1 MNSSV
6 KNILIF
12 MSGAA
17 VGAFGM
23 YFGVKKYFE
32 TKADLEI
39 SEVRRVYEDRV
50 NEIEPHKSSIDGDIK
65 GPEKIELKET
75 VNRLNNK
82 PDLTD
87 YTKYFNSNGQ
97 KMDGVSEVLRDAKED
112 ADKDGL
118 SEEERAKRELCQD
131 ADVDPAE
138 MEGPEDDEPYTDEE
152 DRNQTID
159 AIDYQLNGASREAI
173 ENDKEPYEIDPSDY
187 ELTCSNY
194 EKQSLL
200 WYQFDEILA
209 DEDEEEV
216 ADTYR
221 LIGNVLDTSGFKDN
235 DVDAI
240 YVRND
245 KTMVDYEITK
255 IYEAFRPE

>member
-1 MNSSV
+1 MNSSI

-17 VGAFGM
+17 IGATGM
-23 YFGVKKYFE
+23 YFGIKKVFE

-39 SEVRRVYEDRV
+39 AQVRQVYEDRV
-50 NEIEPHKSSIDGDIK
+50 NEVEEHKSSIDGELS

-87 YTKYFNSNGQ
+87 YTKYFNGSGQ
-97 KMDGVSEVLRDAKED
+97 KMDGVSEILRDAKEEAD
-112 ADKDGL
+112 ATGL
-118 SEEERAKRELCQD
+118 SEEELAERERPQ
-131 ADVDPAE
+131 
-138 MEGPEDDEPYTDEE
+138 DDEPYTDEE
-152 DRNQTID
+152 DRDQTLEFED
-159 AIDYQLNGASREAI
+159 HQLNGASKEAI
-173 ENDKEPYEIDPSDY
+173 ISDKEPYEIDPSDY
-187 ELTCSNY
+187 ELTCANY
-194 EKQSLL
+194 EKQALL
-200 WYQFDEILA
+200 WYQFDEVLA

-216 ADTYR
+216 ADVYR
-221 LIGNVLDTSGFKDN
+221 LIGNVLETSGFTDN

-240 YVRND
+240 YIRND

>member
-1 MNSSV
+1 MNNAV
-6 KNILIF
+6 KSIFIF

-17 VGAFGM
+17 VGATSM

-32 TKADLEI
+32 AKADLEI
-39 SEVRRVYEDRV
+39 NEVRQVYEDRV
-50 NEIEPHKSSIDGDIK
+50 NEIEPHKSSIDGSLE

-87 YTKYFNSNGQ
+87 YTKYFNGNGQ
-97 KMDGVSEVLRDAKED
+97 KMDGVSEILRDAKEEAD
-112 ADKDGL
+112 ATGL
-118 SEEERAKRELCQD
+118 SEEELAEREH
-131 ADVDPAE
+131 
-138 MEGPEDDEPYTDEE
+138 PEDDEPYTDEE
-152 DRNQTID
+152 DRDQTLEFGD
-159 AIDYQLNGASREAI
+159 HQLNGASKEAI
-173 ENDKEPYEIDPSDY
+173 IFDKEPYEIDPSDY

-200 WYQFDEILA
+200 WYQFDEVLA

-216 ADTYR
+216 ADIYR
-221 LIGNVLDTSGFKDN
+221 LIGNVLETSGFTDN

>member
-17 VGAFGM
+17 VGAVST

-39 SEVRRVYEDRV
+39 TQVRQVYEDRV
-50 NEIEPHKSSIDGDIK
+50 NEVEDHKSSIDGDIK

-87 YTKYFNSNGQ
+87 YTKYFNGNGQ
-97 KMDGVSEVLRDAKED
+97 KMDGVSEILRDAKEEAD
-112 ADKDGL
+112 ATGL
-118 SEEERAKRELCQD
+118 SEEEM
-131 ADVDPAE
+131 AE
-138 MEGPEDDEPYTDEE
+138 REGPQDDEPYTDEE
-152 DRNQTID
+152 DRDQTID
-159 AIDYQLNGASREAI
+159 AIDYQLNGASRKAI

-194 EKQSLL
+194 EKQALL
-200 WYQFDEILA
+200 WYQFDEVLA

-221 LIGNVLDTSGFKDN
+221 LIGNVLETSGFTDN

>member
-1 MNSSV
+1 MNSSI

-17 VGAFGM
+17 VGATSM
-23 YFGVKKYFE
+23 YFGVKRYFE
-32 TKADLEI
+32 AKADLEI
-39 SEVRRVYEDRV
+39 EEVKQVYEDRV
-50 NEIEPHKSSIDGDIK
+50 NEVEVHKSSIDGDLE
-65 GPEKIELKET
+65 GPKEIELKET

-87 YTKYFNSNGQ
+87 YTKYFNGSGQ
-97 KMDGVSEVLRDAKED
+97 KMDGVSEILRDAKEEAD
-112 ADKDGL
+112 ATGL
-118 SEEERAKRELCQD
+118 SEEEM
-131 ADVDPAE
+131 AE
-138 MEGPEDDEPYTDEE
+138 REGPQDDEE

-159 AIDYQLNGASREAI
+159 AIDYQLNGASRKAI

-221 LIGNVLDTSGFKDN
+221 LIGNVLDTSGFTDN

>member
-1 MNSSV
+1 MNSSI

-12 MSGAA
+12 ISGAA

-23 YFGVKKYFE
+23 YFGVKKVFE
-32 TKADLEI
+32 AKADLEI
-39 SEVRRVYEDRV
+39 NEVRQVYENRV
-50 NEIEPHKSSIDGDIK
+50 NEIEDNKSSIDGGIK

-87 YTKYFNSNGQ
+87 YTKYFNGNGQ
-97 KMDGVSEVLRDAKED
+97 KMDGVSEILRDAKED
-112 ADKDGL
+112 ANKDGL
-118 SEEERAKRELCQD
+118 SEEEM
-131 ADVDPAE
+131 AE
-138 MEGPEDDEPYTDEE
+138 MEGPQDDEPYTDEE
-152 DRNQTID
+152 DRDQTLEFED
-159 AIDYQLNGASREAI
+159 HKLNGASKDAI
-173 ENDKEPYEIDPSDY
+173 ISDKEPYEIDPSDY

-194 EKQSLL
+194 EKQALL
-200 WYQFDEILA
+200 WYQFDEVLA

-221 LIGNVLDTSGFKDN
+221 LIGNVLETSGFTDN

-240 YVRND
+240 YIRND

>member
-1 MNSSV
+1 MNNSV

-12 MSGAA
+12 IGGAA
-17 VGAFGM
+17 VGATSM
-23 YFGVKKYFE
+23 YFGVKRYFE
-32 TKADLEI
+32 AKADLEI
-39 SEVRRVYEDRV
+39 SEVRQVYEDKV
-50 NEIEPHKSSIDGDIK
+50 NEVECHKSSVEGDLK
-65 GPEKIELKET
+65 GPDKIELKET

-87 YTKYFNSNGQ
+87 YTKYFSGSGQ
-97 KMDGVSEVLRDAKED
+97 KMDGVSEILRDAKEEAD
-112 ADKDGL
+112 ATGL
-118 SEEERAKRELCQD
+118 SEDELAER
-131 ADVDPAE
+131 
-138 MEGPEDDEPYTDEE
+138 EGPEDDEPYTDEE
-152 DRNQTID
+152 DRNQTLD
-159 AIDYQLNGASREAI
+159 MVDYQLNGASRDAL

-187 ELTCSNY
+187 ELTCANY
-194 EKQSLL
+194 EKQALL
-200 WYQFDEILA
+200 WYQFDEVLA

-221 LIGNVLDTSGFKDN
+221 LIGNVLETSGFIDN

-240 YVRND
+240 YIRND

>member
-12 MSGAA
+12 ISGAA

-39 SEVRRVYEDRV
+39 EGVKQVYEDRV
-50 NEIEPHKSSIDGDIK
+50 NEVEVHKSSIDGSLE

-87 YTKYFNSNGQ
+87 YTKYFNGNGQ
-97 KMDGVSEVLRDAKED
+97 KMDGVSEILRDAKED

-118 SEEERAKRELCQD
+118 SEDELAEREH
-131 ADVDPAE
+131 
-138 MEGPEDDEPYTDEE
+138 PEDDEPYTDEE
-152 DRNQTID
+152 DRDQTID
-159 AIDYQLNGASREAI
+159 AIDHQLNGASREAI
-173 ENDKEPYEIDPSDY
+173 KDDKEPYEIDPSDY

-194 EKQSLL
+194 EKQALL
-200 WYQFDEILA
+200 WYQFDEVLA

>member
-1 MNSSV
+1 MMNQNL
-6 KNILIF
+6 KNVIIF
-12 MSGAA
+12 TLGAASGAA
-17 VGAFGM
+17 GM

-39 SEVRRVYEDRV
+39 EQVRQVYEDRV
-50 NEIEPHKSSIDGDIK
+50 NETEDHKSSIDGELS

-87 YTKYFNSNGQ
+87 YTKYFNGNGQ
-97 KMDGVSEVLRDAKED
+97 KMDGVSEILRDAKED

-118 SEEERAKRELCQD
+118 SEEELAEREH
-131 ADVDPAE
+131 
-138 MEGPEDDEPYTDEE
+138 PEDDEPYTDEE

-159 AIDYQLNGASREAI
+159 AIDYQLNGASRKAI

-194 EKQSLL
+194 EKQALL
-200 WYQFDEILA
+200 WYQFDEVLA

-216 ADTYR
+216 ADIHR
-221 LIGNVLDTSGFKDN
+221 LIGNVLDTSGFTDN

>member
-1 MNSSV
+1 MNNSV

-17 VGAFGM
+17 VGATSM

-32 TKADLEI
+32 AKADLEI
-39 SEVRRVYEDRV
+39 SEVRQVYEDRV

-118 SEEERAKRELCQD
+118 SEEEL
-131 ADVDPAE
+131 AE
-138 MEGPEDDEPYTDEE
+138 REGPQDDEPYTDEE
-152 DRNQTID
+152 DRDQTID

-200 WYQFDEILA
+200 WYQFDEVLA

-221 LIGNVLDTSGFKDN
+221 LIGNVLETSGFTDN

-240 YVRND
+240 YIRND

>member
-12 MSGAA
+12 IGGAA
-17 VGAFGM
+17 AGSVST
-23 YFGVKKYFE
+23 YFAVKKYFE

-39 SEVRRVYEDRV
+39 SEVRQVYEDRV
-50 NEIEPHKSSIDGDIK
+50 NEVEDHKSSIEGELS
-65 GPEKIELKET
+65 GPDEIQLKET

-87 YTKYFNSNGQ
+87 YTKYFSGSGQ
-97 KMDGVSEVLRDAKED
+97 KMDGVSEILRDAKEEAD
-112 ADKDGL
+112 ATGL
-118 SEEERAKRELCQD
+118 SEEEL
-131 ADVDPAE
+131 AE
-138 MEGPEDDEPYTDEE
+138 REGPEDDEPYTDEE
-152 DRNQTID
+152 DRNQTLD
-159 AIDYQLNGASREAI
+159 AVDYQLNGASRDAL

-187 ELTCSNY
+187 ELTCANY
-194 EKQSLL
+194 EKQALL

-216 ADTYR
+216 ADVYR
-221 LIGNVLDTSGFKDN
+221 LVGNVLETSGFIDN

-240 YVRND
+240 YIRND

>member
-1 MNSSV
+1 MNNAV
-6 KNILIF
+6 KSILIF

-17 VGAFGM
+17 VGATSM

-32 TKADLEI
+32 AKADLEI
-39 SEVRRVYEDRV
+39 TQVRQVYEDRV

-97 KMDGVSEVLRDAKED
+97 KMDGVSEVLRDAKEEAD
-112 ADKDGL
+112 ATGL
-118 SEEERAKRELCQD
+118 SEEELAEREH
-131 ADVDPAE
+131 
-138 MEGPEDDEPYTDEE
+138 PEDDEPYTDEE

-194 EKQSLL
+194 EKQALL
-200 WYQFDEILA
+200 WYQFDEVLA

-216 ADTYR
+216 ADVCR
-221 LIGNVLDTSGFKDN
+221 LIGNVLETSGFTDN

>member
-1 MNSSV
+1 MNSSI

-17 VGAFGM
+17 VGATGM

-39 SEVRRVYEDRV
+39 AEVKQVYEDRV
-50 NEIEPHKSSIDGDIK
+50 NEIEYHKSSIEGDLE
-65 GPEKIELKET
+65 GPKEIELKET

-87 YTKYFNSNGQ
+87 YTKYFNGNGQ
-97 KMDGVSEVLRDAKED
+97 KMDGVSEILRDAKEEAD
-112 ADKDGL
+112 ATGL
-118 SEEERAKRELCQD
+118 SEEEL
-131 ADVDPAE
+131 AE
-138 MEGPEDDEPYTDEE
+138 MEGPQDDEPYTDEE
-152 DRNQTID
+152 DRDQTLEFED
-159 AIDYQLNGASREAI
+159 HQLNGASKDAI
-173 ENDKEPYEIDPSDY
+173 ISDKEPYEIEASDY

-194 EKQSLL
+194 EKQALL

-221 LIGNVLDTSGFKDN
+221 LIGNVLDTSGFTDN